1 MQASFGREVNTTQ
14 TSVKSNQYARY
25 SDFTSREYD
34 LALWLYP
41 VLYSENNSWI
51 YLNLALLLEKL
62 VLYFSVR
69 LVGPESQKFL
79 GRKVCWQLR
88 RVIIE

>member
-1 MQASFGREVNTTQ
+1 MRASFGREVNTTQ

-41 VLYSENNSWI
+41 VLYSRNNSWI
-51 YLNLALLLEKL
+51 LANLGCFLEQVVDLFCVLLI
-62 VLYFSVR
+62 
-69 LVGPESQKFL
+69 GPESRKFP
-79 GRKVCWQLR
+79 GRKVCPQLR
-88 RVIIE
+88 RV